1 MSVVI
6 YLSYSQFP
14 RQTFGHR
21 ESVGQKNDANV
32 TLAAEVVTDC
42 SGNFR

>member
-1 MSVVI
+1 MI

-14 RQTFGHR
+14 RKTFGYR
-21 ESVGQKNDANV
+21 EFVGQKNGASMA
-32 TLAAEVVTDC
+32 LAAEVVTDC